1 MEVHNFGSRGIA
13 NVELDASFY
22 DTDGEVLNST
32 SFGPVSMMAHT
43 SIAGDELE
51 IVITGAS
58 IWESYFIE
66 VELDYESSCCGPISK
81 HVWTIEVGEYTFET
95 HRLDAERNWL

>member
-1 MEVHNFGSRGIA
+1 MIPRDSVSVDVVYKQGSSGGHVILMEVHNFGSRGIA

-43 SIAGDELE
+43 NS
-51 IVITGAS
+51 
-58 IWESYFIE
+58 FIRSTQS
-66 VELDYESSCCGPISK
+66 LSLI
-81 HVWTIEVGEYTFET
+81 HI
-95 HRLDAERNWL
+95 